1 MVEGIEVLISYKWA
15 VYAGYNKICEK
26 IDSVIWT
33 YDEITWNKEN
43 RFSIIDDLKQHISQQ
58 DGRRFISR
66 LSEEIFKNSL
76 EVKLLG
82 ITIMNQL
89 NFEKGDY
96 NAE

>member
-1 MVEGIEVLISYKWA
+1 MDEGIEVLIAYKWA
-15 VYAGYNKICEK
+15 AYAGYNKIAEE

-33 YDEITWNKEN
+33 YDPITWKKTS
-43 RFSIIDDLKQHISQQ
+43 RFTIIDDLKHHIAHQ

-66 LSEEIFKNSL
+66 LSEEVFKNSL

-89 NFEKGDY
+89 NFEKGDD
-96 NAE
+96 NE